1 VSSKRSFIGCPCRTF
16 GYFRNGVSKFVK
28 QVLTQEIV
36 KSLLFVEF
44 PKMHFLFLQFLFPK
58 ASSNPIPQ
66 NSSSIEIEHF
76 LSGFRSLLT
85 LPELQTHFEAS
96 PSLLNKASLSSG
108 QTPLLAA
115 ILSGNDAAVKFLLA
129 KPETDCL
136 AKEKDGYSA
145 FHAAAFQG
153 REAILRRL
161 IEMGERCEGE
171 RSEGQGLRGVHKDGY
186 EPAFRACWTKDKRHR
201 ETFRVFIENG
211 VVFDAIGGKGETL
224 AAACEGYGLDL

>member
-1 VSSKRSFIGCPCRTF
+1 
-16 GYFRNGVSKFVK
+16 
-28 QVLTQEIV
+28 
-36 KSLLFVEF
+36 
-44 PKMHFLFLQFLFPK
+44 M
-58 ASSNPIPQ
+58 
-66 NSSSIEIEHF
+66 
-76 LSGFRSLLT
+76 
-85 LPELQTHFEAS
+85 
-96 PSLLNKASLSSG
+96 SSG

-136 AKEKDGYSA
+136 AVEKERPR
-145 FHAAAFQG
+145 
-153 REAILRRL
+153 RE
-161 IEMGERCEGE
+161 GG